1 MTNEENN
8 TMLPITT
15 VAKYRVTYAD
25 TDQMG
30 VVYYGNYGRLME
42 IGRTE
47 MIRELGLPY
56 IELEN
61 SGIIM
66 PVYSVESKYR
76 NVLRYDELI
85 TIETTVKDMPTA
97 KIEFYYR
104 IFNEAGVLAHVAK
117 AVLVFLDRKT
127 NRPVR
132 APESLLSIIKN
143 Q

>member
-1 MTNEENN
+1 
-8 TMLPITT
+8 MLPVTT
-15 VAKYRVTYAD
+15 TTTYRVTYAD

-30 VVYYGNYGRLME
+30 VVYYGNYGRLLE

-56 IELEN
+56 MELEN

-66 PVYSVESKYR
+66 PVYSVESRFR
-76 NVLRYDELI
+76 NVLRYDELV
-85 TIETTVKDMPTA
+85 TIETTVKEMPGA
-97 KIEFYYR
+97 RIEFHYR
-104 IFNEAGVLAHVAK
+104 IFNEEGVLAHEAK

-132 APESLLSIIKN
+132 APERLVDLLKD
-143 Q
+143 

>member
-1 MTNEENN
+1 
-8 TMLPITT
+8 MLPVTT
-15 VAKYRVTYAD
+15 TTTYRVTYAD

-30 VVYYGNYGRLME
+30 VVYYGNYGRLLE

-56 IELEN
+56 MELEN

-66 PVYSVESKYR
+66 PVYSVESRFR
-76 NVLRYDELI
+76 NVLRYDELV
-85 TIETTVKDMPTA
+85 TIETTVKEMPGA
-97 KIEFYYR
+97 RIEFHYR
-104 IFNEAGVLAHVAK
+104 IFNEAGVLAHEAK

-132 APESLLSIIKN
+132 APERLVDLLKD
-143 Q
+143 

>member
-1 MTNEENN
+1 
-8 TMLPITT
+8 MLPITT
-15 VAKYRVTYAD
+15 TTTYRVTYAD

-30 VVYYGNYGRLME
+30 VVYYGNYGRLLE

-47 MIRELGLPY
+47 MIREMGLPY
-56 IELEN
+56 MELEN

-66 PVYSVESKYR
+66 PVYSVESKFK
-76 NVLRYDELI
+76 NVLRYDELVI
-85 TIETTVKDMPTA
+85 IETTLKEIPTA
-97 KIEFYYR
+97 RIKFHYR

-117 AVLVFLDRKT
+117 AVLVFIDRKT

-132 APESLLSIIKN
+132 APQKLLDLIKD